1 MCSIFSPTTTY
12 VYKNKEQNLFLNI
25 MEKKN
30 FYNFSFLN
38 NYVNIS
44 KVQFY
49 SVVCN
54 LIAVV
59 LYNVHTMPLSVWSYL
74 KLIIKTVTPP
84 TKFLFFL
91 FSSLAVMGTLSEQD
105 TLETQRFR
113 SQLVFDI
120 TVRILRHLFAAPAQT
135 HVC

>member
-1 MCSIFSPTTTY
+1 MYKKQIKTFAAFFPQQQLTF
-12 VYKNKEQNLFLNI
+12 YKNKEQNSFLNI

-59 LYNVHTMPLSVWSYL
+59 HTMPLSV
-74 KLIIKTVTPP
+74 
-84 TKFLFFL
+84 
-91 FSSLAVMGTLSEQD
+91 
-105 TLETQRFR
+105 
-113 SQLVFDI
+113 
-120 TVRILRHLFAAPAQT
+120 
-135 HVC
+135 